1 MGLFK
6 KKQKSEKE
14 TEPEIKKVDVPQKT
28 PPAPE
33 LFMLDP
39 YVGCWFSSD
48 VYKPSDLLP
57 DGGEGK
63 SRFDFR
69 LTLNGYCYLADF
81 LGSTPFGEYLWHS
94 IWFYDP
100 VSKMFKIQMYDNF
113 AKSSEAWAKMKTDYP
128 NIKVKTFPKTVLK
141 AMKKAT
147 DDVMAS
153 YAKKDKLFNEV
164 YSSQKAFM
172 KKARKW
178 TKISE
183 YDYIKT
189 SETVK

>member
-33 LFMLDP
+33 LFMLEP

-48 VYKPSDLLP
+48 VYKSSDLLP

-100 VSKMFKIQMYDNF
+100 LSKMFKIQMYDNF
-113 AKSSEAWAKMKTDYP
+113 ANHSEGEGNFEKDGIFQITLKRKDGEKEL
-128 NIKVKTFPKTVLK
+128 ISRHSLVLK
-141 AMKKAT
+141 DAENMEYQVENMVEEKYSLISIH
-147 DDVMAS
+147 S
-153 YAKKDKLFNEV
+153 YHKV
-164 YSSQKAFM
+164 
-172 KKARKW
+172 R
-178 TKISE
+178 
-183 YDYIKT
+183 
-189 SETVK
+189 